1 MLQKKATARARRAV
15 VMLFVM
21 NLKLALE
28 YMTPR
33 PSAGFSCRKQHQ
45 ASKVKKKRTVTRAR
59 SATAVLIMPTIVI
72 PDQRT

>member
-33 PSAGFSCRKQHQ
+33 PSAGFFCRKQHQ
-45 ASKVKKKRTVTRAR
+45 ASKVFFKKKE
-59 SATAVLIMPTIVI
+59 
-72 PDQRT
+72 Q